1 MCVAALE
8 MPLNCCQKWGSSH
21 HPFTHFHFCVPVIC
35 SFLPMTCW
43 QILLIHG
50 GWLSHGLFFLLLV
63 PMCANHENQICTY
76 FGSLLATGHCT
87 HLLPFQKFWIAQIPH
102 QAQWVLILHMALESA
117 IESPFP
123 SLWSRI
129 STCKLFCLF
138 IRHLGGAKE
147 GCFNQAR
154 C

>member
-1 MCVAALE
+1 V
-8 MPLNCCQKWGSSH
+8 
-21 HPFTHFHFCVPVIC
+21 PFIC

-76 FGSLLATGHCT
+76 FGSLLGTGHCT

-102 QAQWVLILHMALESA
+102 QTQWPVTS
-117 IESPFP
+117 SFDNGF
-123 SLWSRI
+123 S
-129 STCKLFCLF
+129 FCTW
-138 IRHLGGAKE
+138 HSS
-147 GCFNQAR
+147 QP
-154 C
+154 